1 MYNCI
6 ITDIGMAK
14 IANQVVTG
22 APLQL
27 KQMALGDGKGSPV
40 VPQQT
45 ATALV
50 NEVYRGQINRLARAE
65 NDPAQI
71 IAELVLLPDVGGFTV
86 REVGVFDSA
95 GDMIFYASSP
105 PVYKPVLAEGTG
117 MDYTVALRALVG
129 NDVNVELKIDPGV
142 VIATRKY
149 VEDKIAEHDG
159 DPNTHGSML
168 GEHNTDP
175 GAHANVIAAHD
186 QNAEAHAPAISKHNG
201 DKDAHATAFAQHN
214 GDANAH
220 SSTEMPWINGGAA
233 TRTGNTTISLAGDQ
247 RSKYP
252 IGKRLRFNGSD
263 TYLCRVFGAPTY
275 SGSVT
280 AITVWFDVASA
291 VIPASISKFERSRL
305 TPQNTADSGLMIGSH
320 DEATIQK
327 LLDSYCCGSYAK

>member
-159 DPNTHGSML
+159 DPN
-168 GEHNTDP
+168 
-175 GAHANVIAAHD
+175 
-186 QNAEAHAPAISKHNG
+186 
-201 DKDAHATAFAQHN
+201 
-214 GDANAH
+214 AH
-220 SSTEMPWINGGAA
+220 SSTELPWINGGAA
-233 TRTGNTTISLAGDQ
+233 TRTGNTTVSLAGDQ

-280 AITVWFDVASA
+280 AITVWFDVASTT
-291 VIPASISKFERSRL
+291 IPASISKFERSRL
-305 TPQNTADSGLMIGSH
+305 TPQDTADGGLMIGSH